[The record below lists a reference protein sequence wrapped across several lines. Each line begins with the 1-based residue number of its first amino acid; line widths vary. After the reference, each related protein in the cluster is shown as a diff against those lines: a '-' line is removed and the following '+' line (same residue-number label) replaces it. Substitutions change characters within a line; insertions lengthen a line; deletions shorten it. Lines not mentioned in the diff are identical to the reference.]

1 MLVEIIGRLESP
13 RASIS
18 PESLIAVIRLLA

>member
-1 MLVEIIGRLESP
+1 MLVEIIGRLESL
-13 RASIS
+13 AVDL